1 MDINYKRLFVTNLL
15 VLNTILMIGTG
26 CSRQVTSP
34 QVRPE
39 KIETQVTS
47 PRLQQFLDA
56 ALEQTTYTHSYDPA
70 YVAIAYPGGDV
81 PRETGVCTD
90 VTIRAFRKIGIDLQK
105 EVHEDM
111 KRNFAVYPQ
120 YWGLSSTD
128 TNIDH
133 RRVPN
138 LMKYFELQGKA
149 IAISKRKEDYLPG
162 DVVTWNLGEGLEH
175 IGIVTQ
181 FKSAQT
187 GQFMIVH
194 NIGAG
199 ARHEDVLFSWKIIG
213 HYRYLSAELLT
224 SL

>member
-1 MDINYKRLFVTNLL
+1 MKVNHKGLCVGTLL
-15 VLNTILMIGTG
+15 ILSSILIMSAG
-26 CSRQVTSP
+26 CSRQLPS
-34 QVRPE
+34 QLVRPE
-39 KIETQVTS
+39 KIETQVVS
-47 PRLQQFLDA
+47 PKLKQFLDA
-56 ALEQTTYTHSYDPA
+56 ALEQTTYTHSYNPA

-90 VTIRAFRKIGIDLQK
+90 VAIRAFRKIGIDLQK

-111 KRNFAVYPQ
+111 NRHFSVYPQ
-120 YWGLSSTD
+120 YWGLSGTD
-128 TNIDH
+128 PNIDH

-138 LMKYFELQGKA
+138 LMKYFERKGKA
-149 IAISKRKEDYLPG
+149 ISISQRKEDYLPG

-199 ARHEDVLFSWKIIG
+199 ARLEDILFNWPIIG
-213 HYRYLSAELLT
+213 HYR
-224 SL
+224 